1 MSFDIEDSIEKYYRH
16 MIADDIDSC
25 LYNTPSEDQDEI
37 NQTYWFNQGLMFASM
52 IARWGFASGNR

>member
-1 MSFDIEDSIEKYYRH
+1 